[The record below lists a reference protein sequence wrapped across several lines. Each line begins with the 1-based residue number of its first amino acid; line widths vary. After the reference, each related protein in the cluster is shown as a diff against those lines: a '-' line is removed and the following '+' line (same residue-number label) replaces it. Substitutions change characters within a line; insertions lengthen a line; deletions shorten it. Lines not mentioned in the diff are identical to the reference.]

1 MISGIGPDASEKHFG
16 SSGRV
21 QEGISGRPGA
31 VRGGG
36 LPGLGGARGLPEGE
50 IREPK
55 WIQNR
60 SKNEDENED
69 EKKALL
75 GASWV
80 DFGTFW
86 ALSWSQKSSKSI
98 RICSI

>member
-36 LPGLGGARGLPEGE
+36 LPGLGGARGLPEGG
-50 IREPK
+50 IWEPK

-60 SKNEDENED
+60 SKNED

-80 DFGTFW
+80 DLGSFRG
-86 ALSWSQKSSKSI
+86 SI
-98 RICSI
+98 RGAKT